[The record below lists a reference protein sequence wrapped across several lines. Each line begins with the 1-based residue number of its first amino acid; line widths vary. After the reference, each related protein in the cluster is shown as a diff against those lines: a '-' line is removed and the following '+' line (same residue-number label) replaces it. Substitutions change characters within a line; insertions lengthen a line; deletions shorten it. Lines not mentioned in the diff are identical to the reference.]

1 MTKNTKIQIHHSD
14 EVAQALAEGK
24 PVVALE
30 STIITHGMPYPQ
42 NIETAR
48 EVEAI
53 IRENGAVPATIA
65 VLKGEL
71 HVGLSDEKLEE
82 LANAKDVMKAS
93 RADLCTG
100 IAMGR
105 NASTTVAA
113 TMMAAHAAGIRV
125 FATGGVGGVHFG
137 AETNFDISADLEE
150 LARTPVLVVSAFAKA
165 LLDLPKTL
173 EVLETKGVAVIGY
186 GCDKM
191 PAFWSSTSDLDTPY
205 RLDTPEDIA
214 KVLLTREAF
223 GTHGGELVANPVPVE
238 DEIPAE
244 EINKFIKLALADAE
258 KQGIKGKAVTP
269 FMLQHLF
276 EQTDGR
282 SLATNIALVKNNARL
297 ASKIA
302 VEYAAKA

>member
-1 MTKNTKIQIHHSD
+1 MTQNNKITIHHSD

-53 IRENGAVPATIA
+53 IRENGAAPATIA

-71 HVGLSDEKLEE
+71 HVGLSDARLEE
-82 LANAKDVMKAS
+82 LANAKNVMKAS
-93 RADLCTG
+93 RADLS
-100 IAMGR
+100 IALAMGR

-125 FATGGVGGVHFG
+125 FATGGIGGVHFG
-137 AETNFDISADLEE
+137 AETSFDISADLEE
-150 LARTPVLVVSAFAKA
+150 LGRTPVCVVSAFAKA

-173 EVLETKGVAVIGY
+173 EVLETKGVPVIGY
-186 GCDKM
+186 QCDKL
-191 PAFWSSTSDLDTPY
+191 PAFWSRTSDMDTPF
-205 RLDTPEDIA
+205 RLDTPEDVA
-214 KVLLTREAF
+214 AMLRNRETF
-223 GTHGGELVANPVPVE
+223 GNQGGELITNPVPAE
-238 DEIPAE
+238 DEIPAQ
-244 EINKFIKLALADAE
+244 EINGFIQKALAEAE
-258 KQGIKGKAVTP
+258 RQHIKGKDVTP
-269 FMLQHLF
+269 FILQHIF
-276 EQTDGR
+276 ELTEGR

-297 ASKIA
+297 ASAIA
-302 VEYAAKA
+302 VSYADKG